1 MCHPIT
7 VKVIEARTRLDSP
20 LGTLNIHSNTREYCE
35 SMSWAPSNKRRWRCM
50 DPNCR
55 TYNHWEEESCMQCG
69 FMRMPIRDA
78 RRGRRGRWG
87 SDAPIQTK
95 MEVWM
100 THTVTANTFFGR
112 TRDGI
117 RDAEKISQLL
127 GELANR
133 PNNKVNKLVSSMVVG
148 VKTDSGWV
156 RGISKRKCFEK
167 RCSLQEGWG
176 GPQQEEKDKD
186 DDDSTA
192 SVEYWHLLLL
202 DQGPLICCPLPWMI
216 LVTRD
221 LAGIEAKAL
230 QFTLTKIYPTDKSKD
245 EGRKWLES
253 LLTRKTIQVEGRM
266 NTHFGRRYVTV
277 HVGDLNINEECLR
290 LGYGR
295 TDKEDSKAD
304 KEKAISPKSRTS
316 SRGEGELLPL
326 FKSSS
331 CESLHSIG
339 SSIVDHEQAEAED
352 DENDVYLSITRELPN
367 LSFKVSNVAEI
378 LLSVCKVR
386 NELWCLVD
394 PMSAVCR
401 VLVLLESEHM
411 LDQTYESLSDRGE
424 ALLKLPQTSQ
434 EAKNSVRQ
442 FWRDVKP
449 VTGSKMAQLKIL
461 LSEVKN
467 ECKRVGTTQ
476 NLPQYTNLLCSFMKW
491 QKSYRNASWEVMSA
505 VQWMSGA
512 FCSYSDILKAA
523 LVGRTLPKPC
533 HWAKDPCPVAASLR
547 KEKALG
553 SYGQKLKVVVVPS
566 LMREVENRIATLSS
580 IKTLMERIEAV
591 HGEPVESVCNAILE
605 EEQGHP
611 IHQKRSMDDGSST
624 PDIMTSS
631 NLMGRTP
638 VLEPDVSAIEAVES
652 ETRKD
657 DAESKIESC
666 KTAGEIPVYDVE
678 INGGD
683 DNVVQIERD
692 RGVQEVKKIEIDL
705 IENLEETGHREV
717 VDGSLVM
724 DVKEAGA
731 RADEIGEASIIDISE
746 EVDENKVDEMGSGEK
761 QLNGKTM
768 EVLDYVEKKA
778 VEKLDGINKGNVV
791 VDSMVM
797 EECVDQFVK
806 FLENEISAEN
816 EKLLGMEK
824 SDKTVKQEEVNDIAP
839 QLGTIPTITL
849 SHSDTSTTVQ
859 QETDFT
865 SAPDQEV
872 LANGVEPVT
881 ETPRPMNSKPKDEKV
896 LPSMLLHNA
905 VECPE
910 DKMATEE

>member
-1 MCHPIT
+1 
-7 VKVIEARTRLDSP
+7 
-20 LGTLNIHSNTREYCE
+20 
-35 SMSWAPSNKRRWRCM
+35 
-50 DPNCR
+50 
-55 TYNHWEEESCMQCG
+55 
-69 FMRMPIRDA
+69 
-78 RRGRRGRWG
+78 
-87 SDAPIQTK
+87 

-100 THTVTANTFFGR
+100 THTVTANTFYAR

-117 RDAEKISQLL
+117 RDTEKISQLL
-127 GELANR
+127 AELAHR
-133 PNNKVNKLVSSMVVG
+133 PNNKVNQLVSSMVVG

-167 RCSLQEGWG
+167 RCSLREGWG
-176 GPQQEEKDKD
+176 GPQQEEKD

-192 SVEYWHLLLL
+192 SVEYWHLMLM

-221 LAGIEAKAL
+221 LAGIEAKAF
-230 QFTLTKIYPTDKSKD
+230 QFTLTKIYPTDKNKD

-253 LLTRKTIQVEGRM
+253 LLTGKTIQVEGRRA
-266 NTHFGRRYVTV
+266 THFGRRYVTV

-295 TDKEDSKAD
+295 IDKEDSKAD
-304 KEKAISPKSRTS
+304 KEKATSPKNRTS

-339 SSIVDHEQAEAED
+339 SSIADHGQAEAEGGED
-352 DENDVYLSITRELPN
+352 DQNDVYLSITRELPN
-367 LSFKVSNVAEI
+367 LSLKVSNVAEI
-378 LLSVCKVR
+378 LFSVCKVR

-401 VLVLLESEHM
+401 VLVLLEPEHM
-411 LDQTYESLSDRGE
+411 SDQTYESLSDRGE

-434 EAKNSVRQ
+434 
-442 FWRDVKP
+442 
-449 VTGSKMAQLKIL
+449 
-461 LSEVKN
+461 
-467 ECKRVGTTQ
+467 
-476 NLPQYTNLLCSFMKW
+476 
-491 QKSYRNASWEVMSA
+491 KSYRNASWEVMSA
-505 VQWMSGA
+505 VTWMAAA

-523 LVGRTLPKPC
+523 LVGRTLSKPYN
-533 HWAKDPCPVAASLR
+533 WAKDPCPVAASLR

-553 SYGQKLKVVVVPS
+553 SHGQKLKVVVVPS
-566 LMREVENRIATLSS
+566 LMREVENRISRLSS
-580 IKTLMERIEAV
+580 IKAIMERIEAV

-605 EEQGHP
+605 EEQGRP
-611 IHQKRSMDDGSST
+611 THQKRGMDDSSST

-631 NLMGRTP
+631 NLMGRIP
-638 VLEPDVSAIEAVES
+638 VLEPDVSVIEAVEP
-652 ETRKD
+652 ETQKD
-657 DAESKIESC
+657 DAESKIESF
-666 KTAGEIPVYDVE
+666 KAAGEVYDVE

-683 DNVVQIERD
+683 DDDVQIERD
-692 RGVQEVKKIEIDL
+692 RGVQEVARIEIDV
-705 IENLEETGHREV
+705 IEILDETGHREV

-746 EVDENKVDEMGSGEK
+746 EVDENKVEMMGSGEK
-761 QLNGKTM
+761 QLNGKTV
-768 EVLDYVEKKA
+768 EILDDVEKA
-778 VEKLDGINKGNVV
+778 EEKLDGINKGNVV

-806 FLENEISAEN
+806 FLEDEIEAEN

-824 SDKTVKQEEVNDIAP
+824 SDKTVKQEEVNDMAP
-839 QLGTIPTITL
+839 PLGTIPTITL

-865 SAPDQEV
+865 SAPGQEV
-872 LANGVEPVT
+872 QANGVEPGT
-881 ETPRPMNSKPKDEKV
+881 ETPQPMNSKPKDEKV
-896 LPSMLLHNA
+896 LSSMLLHGA

-910 DKMATEE
+910 DKIATEE